1 MNNLLINK
9 KKEIENIFREYAD
22 DIYRFA
28 YSKTLDSTISEDIV
42 SDTFITLLDVYE
54 KYEDRGKIKS
64 FLFGIALN
72 KLRQYW
78 ITKKGKESIEFDE
91 EIHNFQEM
99 TPSLKRS
106 RLFNKLIKI
115 IDTLPDKYK
124 LVIRLRFLELKSIKE
139 VASTIGTTQS
149 NVTTIQNR
157 AIKKIKEK
165 VNEK

>member
-28 YSKTLDSTISEDIV
+28 YSKTLDSTISEEIV
-42 SDTFITLLDVYE
+42 SDTFNTLVDVYE
-54 KYEDRGKIKS
+54 NYTDQGKIKS

-78 ITKKGKESIEFDE
+78 SNKKIKKVIEFDE
-91 EIHNFQEM
+91 DIHSLEVN
-99 TPSLKRS
+99 TPSLKRN

-115 IDTLPDKYK
+115 LDTLPDKYK
-124 LVIRLRFLELKSIKE
+124 LVVKLRFLELKSIKE
-139 VASTIGTTQS
+139 VANTIGTTQS

-157 AIKKIKEK
+157 ALKKIREK